1 MKIDTH
7 HPLQPV
13 GKPAQEPSKV
23 EGPTR
28 AGTGKSPTPAVQTH
42 LQHDSAATD
51 QDIDLVNVEAIR
63 EALREGRLEIRADRI
78 AEGLIASVRDLL
90 DD

>member
-13 GKPAQEPSKV
+13 GKPTQEPSKV

-28 AGTGKSPTPAVQTH
+28 AGTGKRATPAVQTH
-42 LQHDSAATD
+42 LHRETVATD

-63 EALREGRLEIRADRI
+63 EAIREGRLEIRAERI
-78 AEGLIASVRDLL
+78 AEGLIASVRELL